1 MSRFISRRFLCA
13 LVSCAF
19 ASWSM
24 RAYAW
29 PQGVAGDELAVW
41 QATAAAIATEHADSP
56 LKLWYYQSDFTASTF
71 IASAMSDPDK
81 PDYCGLTVPES
92 KAMIT
97 QLKAISV
104 VTIVL
109 DSEIAEAAGFKLGTK
124 KNPRFPYFALS
135 RVVFDEAKDS
145 AWVSVELNGQK
156 GSILR
161 FDKIDGQWL
170 KTARCGGWYMPE

>member
-1 MSRFISRRFLCA
+1 MNRFNPRRFLA
-13 LVSCAF
+13 LAVLCML
-19 ASWSM
+19 ASSM

-29 PQGVAGDELAVW
+29 PPTVADDELAVW
-41 QATAAAIATEHADSP
+41 QATAASIAAEHGDSP
-56 LKLWYYQSDFTASTF
+56 LKLWYYESDFAASTF

-92 KAMIT
+92 KSMIA
-97 QLKAISV
+97 QLKAISA

-109 DSEIAEAAGFKLGTK
+109 NADIAEAAGFKLGTK

-135 RVVFDEAKDS
+135 RVVFDQEKDS

-156 GSILR
+156 GSIVR
-161 FDKIDGQWL
+161 FDKVEGQWL
-170 KTARCGGWYMPE
+170 KTARCGGWYMP